1 MAQGLSLHIGLNGVD
16 ASKYNGWPGT
26 LAGCVNDAN
35 AMQAIAVAQGFTPSQ
50 LITEA
55 ATADAILTQ
64 IGQAAHAL
72 QSGDTFLISY
82 SGHGGQVPD
91 PTGDSPN
98 GMDDTWVAYDRMI
111 LGHEL
116 YNLWSQFPAGVRIE
130 VYSDSCHSGT
140 VIRDLV
146 ISGNNPFAGVKPNGK
161 RDVPTLRGLSA
172 AQNFNTV
179 FGAAPNKAATRD
191 MPKISPA
198 IPPRSI
204 PPALALQLYH
214 QQRSMYEM
222 LQWTRKRDVPTA
234 TVILISGCQDN
245 QTSQDGAVNGLFTE
259 KLLNVWNSGAFT
271 GTLPQFHQAI
281 VALMPSDQTPNYF
294 SVGPDDPTFT
304 CSRPLT
310 IVTSTTTGATTGT
323 TTGTT
328 TTTGDTNTGTTTTGT
343 TTTTGNTGTTT
354 TGSTPPSVSGPTGPV
369 DPNGDPPQFTVTPG
383 SNQYYVFEIAADP
396 ALFGTDTNRTSSNWY
411 ASWADQDAPARMTDS
426 NYTLPQTAW
435 TQINGN
441 ATLYYRV
448 GSTSSSDPNQ
458 WDNYLVSVSD
468 GDAAACAPSFT
479 VGSRG
484 RGVPPP
490 AGVNRDVPFGAW
502 VTAP

>member
-35 AMQAIAVAQGFTPSQ
+35 AMQAIAVAQGFTPTQ

-91 PTGDSPN
+91 ATGDSPN

-116 YNLWSQFPAGVRIE
+116 YNLWSQFAAGVYIE

-161 RDVPTLRGLSA
+161 RDMPSLSGLGA
-172 AQNFNTV
+172 ARNFNTV
-179 FGAAPNKAATRD
+179 FGAAPGKAATRD
-191 MPKISPA
+191 MPKISAA

-204 PPALALQLYH
+204 PPALALQLYN
-214 QQRSMYEM
+214 QKRDMYEA
-222 LQWTRKRDVPTA
+222 LQWTRKKDVPTA

-259 KLLNVWNSGAFT
+259 KLLNVWNNGAFT

-294 SVGPDDPTFT
+294 SVGPANDTFT
-304 CSRPLT
+304 NSRPLT
-310 IVTSTTTGATTGT
+310 VIDGTVCAPSPDTTTTTGT

-328 TTTGDTNTGTTTTGT
+328 TTTTGTSTTGTTTTGT
-343 TTTTGNTGTTT
+343 TTTTA
-354 TGSTPPSVSGPTGPV
+354 GSTPPSVSGPTGSV

-396 ALFGTDTNRTSSNWY
+396 ALFGNDANRTSSTWY

-441 ATLYYRV
+441 TTLYYRV

-484 RGVPPP
+484 RAVPPP
-490 AGVNRDVPFGAW
+490 ATPANRDVPFGAW
-502 VTAP
+502 VTS